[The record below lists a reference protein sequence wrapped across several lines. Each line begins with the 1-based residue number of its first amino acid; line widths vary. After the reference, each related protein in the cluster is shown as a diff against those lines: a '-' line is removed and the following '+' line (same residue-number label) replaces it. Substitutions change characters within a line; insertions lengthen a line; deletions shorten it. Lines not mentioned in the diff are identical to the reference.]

1 MKIQIWSD
9 VICPWCGVGAARL
22 NAALGRFEHKDD
34 VEIVHRSFQ
43 LDPSYPLD
51 HTEPARDM
59 LKKKIRASDA
69 QLTGMFQHIES
80 LAAADGLSPY
90 RVGDNHV
97 GNTRRAHELLAFAAE
112 AGLAGPAW
120 DRLYRAYFGEGRSIF
135 TLPALLELAGE
146 LGLDVSAAE
155 EALRS
160 GRYTAQVEQDGREAQ
175 ALGARGVPFVV
186 IDGRVGVSGAQPV
199 ETFLAAMQRAW
210 ALEPTPKVSKDAPV
224 CGPDGCEIPTPG

>member
-22 NAALGRFEHKDD
+22 QAALSQFEHRDD
-34 VEIVHRSFQ
+34 VQIVHRSFQ

-51 HTEPARDM
+51 RSEPARDM
-59 LKKKIRASDA
+59 LKKKLRASDA

-97 GNTRRAHELLAFAAE
+97 GNTRRAHELLAFAAD

-135 TLPALLELAGE
+135 TVEALLALAGE
-146 LGLDVSAAE
+146 LGLDVAAAE

-160 GRYTAQVEQDGREAQ
+160 GRYAARVEQDGREAQ

-186 IDGRVGVSGAQPV
+186 IDDRIGVSGAQPV
-199 ETFLAAMQRAW
+199 ETFLSAMRRAW
-210 ALEPTPKVSKDAPV
+210 ALEPTPLPVKEAAV
-224 CGPDGCEIPTPG
+224 CGPDGCEIPTTG

>member
-22 NAALGRFEHKDD
+22 KAALAQFEHRDD
-34 VEIVHRSFQ
+34 VEVVHRSFQ

-51 HTEPARDM
+51 RTEPAREM
-59 LKKKIRASDA
+59 LRKKIRANDA

-90 RVGDNHV
+90 RVGENHV
-97 GNTRRAHELLAFAAE
+97 GNTRRAHELLAFAADQ
-112 AGLAGPAW
+112 GLAAPAW

-135 TLPALLELAGE
+135 TVEALLELAGE
-146 LGLDVSAAE
+146 LGLDVKAAE
-155 EALRS
+155 AALRE

-186 IDGRVGVSGAQPV
+186 IDGRLGVSGAQPV
-199 ETFLAAMQRAW
+199 ETFLAAMRRAW
-210 ALEPTPKVSKDAPV
+210 DLEPTPRAVNDAPA
-224 CGPDGCEIPTPG
+224 CGPDGCEIPTTG